1 MASNIAIQI
10 SSNVQQAV
18 NGINAVNQRLEALQK
33 DTESVSSRFQ
43 RLSSIAGGATIV
55 FNTISQA
62 FQKASAAV
70 RACVEAYSTQ
80 EQAERRLQTVL
91 TATQDAV
98 GMSAQELFNLAES
111 LQAVTTYSDQEII
124 AVEQVLAATR
134 KISRS
139 VMPQATKAVLDMAA
153 ATGEDATNAAE
164 RLAQALADPA
174 GEIESLKEA
183 GIQLSEE
190 QKKNVQ
196 TAQDQNDIYAAQQ
209 IILDEVAGT
218 YGDMAQAI
226 ADTDTGKLEKIG
238 NVWQDIKEGLG
249 EGLLNAISPALDW
262 LYERLQDINGIIEEM
277 NEAAASNERIRSIN
291 EQGAKNIELSEYS
304 DEELQQAL
312 AGNPYTLWLNDWNML
327 PQEGVSL
334 NEARNNAMG
343 IRFSLEDYQNYAA
356 IISEQARRRAEE
368 ALGSLPTAID
378 IGSYNA
384 GISSSSSQSF
394 DFLNSAFPAA
404 TLFSSDYSNGW
415 NEGYG
420 GTLYKDI
427 NGINGGLIAA
437 RIGIGS
443 SYNADDPL
451 NSFLGRYSGLSTSA
465 QIESINEK
473 IRESSKYMLQ
483 VDPDSEAYK
492 QLSEINDALWEQKD
506 ALMANEKESE
516 TYMDRLQKAF
526 ENVDQYMQ
534 PILSIGDSFATIM
547 QNMADSAAD
556 KLQEIEEKW
565 DEYFDD
571 LDEKQ
576 ERQSDS
582 LNALLASGNISYE
595 DYIDAMNELDE
606 SRAEAEEEAQKEK
619 EEQQKKANELGQAAF
634 IANQVNSI
642 AEASMNIAQ
651 GVTEAIAQGG
661 VAGIALGSIVAA
673 AGAAQIAA
681 IASQQYTPMAAGGIV
696 TSPTH
701 ALIGEGGSPEAIIPL
716 NDSNADRFGLTGSG
730 SGVINITVNIG
741 TAYSSEQIS
750 EDVFRGIE
758 RAQRTGALP
767 HWRYA

>member
-55 FNTISQA
+55 FNKISQA

-70 RACVEAYSTQ
+70 RACVEAYSIQ

-111 LQAVTTYSDQEII
+111 LQAVTAYSDQEII
-124 AVEQVLAATR
+124 AVEQMLAATR
-134 KISRS
+134 KIGREM
-139 VMPQATKAVLDMAA
+139 MPEATMAVLDMAA
-153 ATGEDATNAAE
+153 AIGDDAAGAAKD
-164 RLAQALADPA
+164 LAQALSDPA
-174 GEIESLKEA
+174 GEIESLKEK
-183 GIQLSEE
+183 GIQLTDE
-190 QKKNVQ
+190 QAENIKKVQ
-196 TAQDQNDIYAAQQ
+196 EQNGLYSAQRLLLQ
-209 IILDEVAGT
+209 EVAET
-218 YGDMAQAI
+218 YGGMAKAI

-238 NVWQDIKEGLG
+238 DVWQDIKEGLG
-249 EGLLNAISPALDW
+249 EGLLNAIGPALDA
-262 LYERLQDINGIIEEM
+262 LYEKLLDIDEWIESHNEKSKANDIAFDYLGAYVRGEEVPALSSLSDMELRAILDNSRYAAWSSSDDQLNGSPSNAIESSRKWFRAQ
-277 NEAAASNERIRSIN
+277 AAARRGEFNPRDMELAQAIEDEISRRVSESLSPILSSLSVGSGTWSLSSAVGSSVWLTPSVSLGLGESYAADYER
-291 EQGAKNIELSEYS
+291 E
-304 DEELQQAL
+304 QAL
-312 AGNPYTLWLNDWNML
+312 A
-327 PQEGVSL
+327 E
-334 NEARNNAMG
+334 
-343 IRFSLEDYQNYAA
+343 
-356 IISEQARRRAEE
+356 RRAQSSG
-368 ALGSLPTAID
+368 ALS
-378 IGSYNA
+378 
-384 GISSSSSQSF
+384 
-394 DFLNSAFPAA
+394 
-404 TLFSSDYSNGW
+404 
-415 NEGYG
+415 
-420 GTLYKDI
+420 
-427 NGINGGLIAA
+427 
-437 RIGIGS
+437 
-443 SYNADDPL
+443 
-451 NSFLGRYSGLSTSA
+451 SFLDQYGGLSTSR
-465 QIESINEK
+465 QVSSINDAIKASQSWMGE
-473 IRESSKYMLQ
+473 
-483 VDPDSEAYK
+483 VDPNSDTYK
-492 QLSEINDALWEQKD
+492 QLKEINEALYEQRN
-506 ALMANEKESE
+506 ALLDVGTTGQSAMEK
-516 TYMDRLQKAF
+516 LQKAF
-526 ENVDQYMQ
+526 DDVDQFMQ

-556 KLQEIEEKW
+556 KLLEIEEKW

-576 ERQSDS
+576 ERQSES
-582 LNALLASGNISYE
+582 LNAMLASGNISYE

-651 GVTEAIAQGG
+651 GVTEAMAQGG
-661 VAGIALGSIVAA
+661 IAGIALGSIVAA